1 MKKHPAIGRNFL
13 EDIQF
18 LRTAMAVVYC
28 HHEHWDGSGYPGG
41 LAGDAIPLA
50 ARIFAVAD
58 ALDTITSQRY
68 YKEAQSFREAVIEIE
83 RCAGTHF
90 DPAVVKAFLT
100 LPEKA
105 FMRIRQETSLAG
117 LELEK
122 LKKRAA

>member
-1 MKKHPAIGRNFL
+1 MPIALDQTRHEWELGHRRLQQEIDRAPRGEAVLAELDAVTAELRRRIG
-13 EDIQF
+13 QF
-18 LRTAMAVVYC
+18 FT
-28 HHEHWDGSGYPGG
+28 
-41 LAGDAIPLA
+41 LAEL
-50 ARIFAVAD
+50 AD
-58 ALDTITSQRY
+58 AYVSA
-68 YKEAQSFREAVIEIE
+68 EAWTREAVIEIE

-122 LKKRAA
+122 LKKRAS